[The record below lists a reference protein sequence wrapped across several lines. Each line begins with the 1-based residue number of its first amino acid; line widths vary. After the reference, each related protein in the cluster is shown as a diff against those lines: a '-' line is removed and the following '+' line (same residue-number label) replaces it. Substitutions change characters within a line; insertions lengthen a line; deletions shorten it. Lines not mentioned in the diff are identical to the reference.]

1 MPEVSEKSKGIFSK
15 MASLF
20 RGKEQA
26 DSIGQNSS
34 STEILSGIYKLLV
47 DKEKRNVDD
56 HKEKDKKQQQEES
69 ELEKRHKEV
78 LKALT
83 VKRATKRKVKET
95 EKVVEEKPTKVV
107 PKKVEVPKPGEAPK
121 PPSKPAEVPTDRKST
136 RLNSSH

>member
-69 ELEKRHKEV
+69 LREIFQYKDIMQEQGGHMITIFHNFSLGSDLFWEGWKDMYVQFLRS
-78 LKALT
+78 L
-83 VKRATKRKVKET
+83 
-95 EKVVEEKPTKVV
+95 
-107 PKKVEVPKPGEAPK
+107 
-121 PPSKPAEVPTDRKST
+121 
-136 RLNSSH
+136 